1 MPDARPNILFIMSD
15 EQRYDC
21 VGANGNPLIRTPNL
35 DALARQSANLSNCFV
50 QAPVCTPSRQTLFT
64 GRYPHCHRNRVNYTA
79 MHSNDK
85 LMQADLRDVGYAT
98 GCVGKL
104 HYYPPTRDFALS
116 TGFDRVLLHDGA
128 HTDHHSDYVSWLRTV
143 SPEEADN
150 YRYRQTS
157 PAQGGN
163 PYRARIPD
171 ELHETTWCGR
181 QTREMITEFASAD
194 KPFFLFSS
202 YWKPHPPFEVP
213 DPWASMY
220 DDVEIPLPD
229 QITLDEIQ
237 RYPLP
242 VQKIILRVQ
251 PPEYQIHAETRQWMY
266 RSYYG
271 AISQID
277 REVGL
282 TLQTLAK
289 LGLEDNTIVIFC
301 SDHGD
306 DMLEHGFRGKN
317 LFFESSI
324 RVPMMIR
331 LPNVVRPGVFDDLI
345 ETTDL
350 LPTVFD
356 LAGIETPTT
365 SQGRSFASPVT
376 SGSTGGAYSRRKYVF
391 GENII
396 PEVITCD
403 PLDYPY
409 VRGEGISGIRHP
421 DAKMVRSTKWKYNY
435 YVGQGHELYDLEADV
450 LEKHN
455 LADEPRHAHVVA
467 RMRQALLD
475 WLITADEPDQIAP
488 RWSDV

>member
-1 MPDARPNILFIMSD
+1 MADTRPNILFIMGD

-35 DALARQSANLSNCFV
+35 DALAEQSANLSNCFA
-50 QAPVCTPSRQTLFT
+50 QSPVCTPSRQTLFT

-85 LMQADLRDVGYAT
+85 LMQAYLRDAGYTT

-104 HYYPPTRDFALS
+104 HYYPPTRDFAMS

-128 HTDHHSDYVSWLRTV
+128 HTDHHSDYVAWLRTV
-143 SPEEADN
+143 SPEEADD
-150 YRYRQTS
+150 YRYRQTDPVQS
-157 PAQGGN
+157 GN
-163 PYRARIPD
+163 PHRTRMPD

-181 QTREMITEFASAD
+181 ETRNMLKEFAGAGR
-194 KPFFLFSS
+194 PFFLFSS

-220 DDVEIPLPD
+220 DDVQVPMPER
-229 QITLDEIQ
+229 ITLGEIR

-251 PPEYQIHAETRQWMY
+251 PPEYQIPDEARQWMY

-282 TLQTLAK
+282 TLQTLAE
-289 LGLEDNTIVIFC
+289 LGLTDNTIVVFC

-306 DMLEHGFRGKN
+306 DMFEHGFRGKN
-317 LFFESSI
+317 LFFDSSI

-331 LPNVVRPGVFDDLI
+331 LPDLVRPGVFHDLV

-350 LPTVFD
+350 LPTLFD
-356 LAGIETPTT
+356 LAGLDTPMRNQGQSFVSPITT
-365 SQGRSFASPVT
+365 GP
-376 SGSTGGAYSRRKYVF
+376 SGTHYAEREYVF
-391 GENII
+391 SENII
-396 PEVITCD
+396 PEVITWD
-403 PLDYPY
+403 RFDYPY

-421 DAKMVRSTKWKYNY
+421 DAKMVRSSKWKYNY
-435 YVGQGHELYDLEADV
+435 YVGHGQELYDLEADP

-455 LADEPRHAHVVA
+455 LADKPAQTDRIA
-467 RMRQALLD
+467 RMKGALLD
-475 WLITADEPDQIAP
+475 WMITADEPDQIAP